1 MKYLIVGLG
10 NIGETYH
17 NTRHNIGF
25 DIADELSRVA
35 EAPFKLEKLAMRTS
49 FKLRGRNIILIKPT
63 TYMNL
68 SGKAVHYWM
77 QKESIDRDKLLVLVD
92 DLALPFGT
100 IRLKGKGSAG
110 GHNGL
115 TDIQQELQ
123 TTSYARVR
131 FGIGNEFHKGQQVR
145 YVLGK
150 WDKEQMDALPERID
164 KAADAAR
171 SFCTIGMA
179 HTMSKFNNQ

>member
-1 MKYLIVGLG
+1 MKYLIAGLG
-10 NIGETYH
+10 NIGTEY
-17 NTRHNIGF
+17 NDTRHNVGF
-25 DIADELSRVA
+25 EIADELVRAAGTSY
-35 EAPFKLEKLAMRTS
+35 KLEKYALTAS
-49 FKLRGRNIILIKPT
+49 FKLKGKQILLIKPT

-68 SGKAVHYWM
+68 SGKAVRYWM
-77 QKESIDRDKLLVLVD
+77 QKEKIKKENVLVLVD

-115 TDIQQELQ
+115 KDIQQELQ

-131 FGIGNEFHKGQQVR
+131 FGIGDEFHKGQQVR

-150 WDKEQMDALPERID
+150 WDDRELDVLPERIL
-164 KAADAAR
+164 KAAEAAR
-171 SFCTIGMA
+171 SFCTIGLA
-179 HTMSKFNNQ
+179 HSMNRFNNQ